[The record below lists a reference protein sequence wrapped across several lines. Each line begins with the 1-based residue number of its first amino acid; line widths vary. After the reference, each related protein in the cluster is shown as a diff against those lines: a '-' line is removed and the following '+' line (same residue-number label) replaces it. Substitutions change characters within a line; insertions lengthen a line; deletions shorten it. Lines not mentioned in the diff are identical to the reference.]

1 MLKSQKKEVKLIL
14 HIYLTQ
20 YTCNIITLKCFSYK
34 NDWDNLQSFFS
45 YWVFKIKLGL
55 ATFQLLRS
63 CTWPAGMILDNKG
76 SNSIWM
82 ILNSDDTLTEIVTSV
97 CYSSQHRFH
106 PGGRIIYIVCS
117 TSLPVLQEIKKFR
130 FPLFCV
136 INLFFTS
143 HPMSLSLWVKFFLS
157 RRPSFIRR
165 EKRDWARQHYKI
177 FV

>member
-1 MLKSQKKEVKLIL
+1 MIEIICSLFFHTKCSKSNLDWP
-14 HIYLTQ
+14 H
-20 YTCNIITLKCFSYK
+20 FSC
-34 NDWDNLQSFFS
+34 WGAARGQQ
-45 YWVFKIKLGL
+45 
-55 ATFQLLRS
+55 A
-63 CTWPAGMILDNKG
+63 ILDNKG
-76 SNSIWM
+76 SNSIWVT
-82 ILNSDDTLTEIVTSV
+82 LNSDDTLTEIVTSV
-97 CYSSQHRFH
+97 CYSCQHQFH

-143 HPMSLSLWVKFFLS
+143 HPISLSLWVKFFLF